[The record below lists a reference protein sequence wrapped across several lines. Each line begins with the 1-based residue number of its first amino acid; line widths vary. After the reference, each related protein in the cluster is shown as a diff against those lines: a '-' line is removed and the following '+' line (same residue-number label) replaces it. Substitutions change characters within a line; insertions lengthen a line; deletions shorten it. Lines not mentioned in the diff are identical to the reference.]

1 MKTDIYHE
9 DGESIDLFAL
19 IKFFGSKAFNF
30 NPNFLIAISSVIISL
45 NIPNTY
51 RAEGILIPSE
61 EAPNLHLRLERW
73 GISIHCGD

>member
-19 IKFFGSKAFNF
+19 IKFLWTKSFHLTQL
-30 NPNFLIAISSVIISL
+30 LIATSSVIISL

-51 RAEGILIPSE
+51 RAEGILIPS
-61 EAPNLHLRLERW
+61 
-73 GISIHCGD
+73 